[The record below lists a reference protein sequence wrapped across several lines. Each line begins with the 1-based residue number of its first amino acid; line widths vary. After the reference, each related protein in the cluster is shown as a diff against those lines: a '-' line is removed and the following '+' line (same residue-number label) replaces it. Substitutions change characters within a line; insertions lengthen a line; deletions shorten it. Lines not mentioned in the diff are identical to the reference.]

1 MTVSAISSSCDRQSS
16 EIEYMPRDL
25 IGHIFSYIDEAEL
38 QALVGISKK
47 FFSATIQATNVN
59 KRSQLMMFID
69 NIIRG
74 LDKHKYAEQM
84 ACFKQI
90 RSSLRADC
98 LSLVLLKQYIFS
110 VKDQI
115 IDALS
120 KIGQDELSS
129 LEDIPVPSFCE
140 NIFLVTKICMRIA
153 PSILISDIYLRESA
167 LKDISRALIK
177 AREFAR
183 AIEVSKLAPSKV
195 PFVGV
200 FGEISYFLMQV
211 GETSRAI
218 EFAIECPS
226 ETYRFFAL
234 RDISDFLIK
243 AREFTRAIEV
253 AKRAPNKHGE
263 GHILLSISNALRAKD
278 IPRAIEVAEMIEVIE
293 WKKRALGD
301 ISEALVK
308 DGKIGRAYIIAETI
322 PDEFWQRRILYIMDE
337 FSKTGIWRVF

>member
-1 MTVSAISSSCDRQSS
+1 MIVSAISSSSNRQSS
-16 EIEYMPRDL
+16 GIEYMPRDL

-74 LDKHKYAEQM
+74 LDKHKYAEQI
-84 ACFKQI
+84 ACLKEI

-98 LSLVLLKQYIFS
+98 SNLVLLKQYIFS
-110 VKDQI
+110 VQDSI

-129 LEDIPVPSFCE
+129 LKDIPVPSFCE
-140 NIFLVTKICMRIA
+140 NVFLVTKICMGIA
-153 PSILISDIYLRESA
+153 PSILISDIDLRERA
-167 LKDISRALIK
+167 LKGISVALIK

-183 AIEVSKLAPSKV
+183 AIEVAKLAPWA
-195 PFVGV
+195 FVGI
-200 FGEISYFLMQV
+200 FGYIACFLMQV